1 MLHIAITLL
10 LTWHP
15 PFAARVAA
23 MINGRPDIVPA
34 LVGICWRESRC
45 RPIGVHDIDA
55 HLSAR
60 GWWGQR
66 RLGHIDPSCQP
77 YGRGGWGTRGAWGLS
92 AASHWSYLPRC
103 YRPEI
108 FDVPLVSAL
117 VAARKYVR
125 ACEPRA
131 RSKWCVSA
139 AGRRAASRARTG
151 A

>member
-1 MLHIAITLL
+1 MLGIALALL
-10 LTWHP
+10 LSWHP
-15 PFAARVAA
+15 PYAARLASVLT
-23 MINGRPDIVPA
+23 GRPDLAPV
-34 LVGICWRESRC
+34 LVRICRRESRC

-92 AASHWSYLPRC
+92 AASHWHYLPRC

-108 FDVPLVSAL
+108 LDYPLVSAL
-117 VAARKYVR
+117 VAARKY
-125 ACEPRA
+125 AAECEPRP
-131 RSKWCVSA
+131 RSRWCIGPLPEGV
-139 AGRRAASRARTG
+139 
-151 A
+151 